1 MWDMPWK
8 LYDEIVVITIA
19 MHQQH
24 RRSPFCCNAAIN
36 LMIYEKEREK
46 KKKQSS
52 RSNATLSVCCYSARD
67 TICRFIIFH
76 LLNWFSFGPKW
87 QTEPRRIMNIWSRAS
102 TAILAIA
109 PALNHILCFALDS
122 FSPSLHCI
130 ALHPLEMV
138 DDDDEHPEYNRLC
151 FITCTG
157 HFNDKLLAVI
167 LRISYHQCPMRCGRF
182 FPSFKLL
189 NLGFMLRKKK
199 KKYR

>member
-19 MHQQH
+19 MQQQH

-36 LMIYEKEREK
+36 LMIYEREREK
-46 KKKQSS
+46 KKKRQSS
-52 RSNATLSVCCYSARD
+52 RSNATLSVCCYFARD

-122 FSPSLHCI
+122 FFHSLHCI
-130 ALHPLEMV
+130 ALHCIHLKCLMMMMSIQ
-138 DDDDEHPEYNRLC
+138 N
-151 FITCTG
+151 ITDFASSLAPATSMI
-157 HFNDKLLAVI
+157 NYLLWFFAFHI
-167 LRISYHQCPMRCGRF
+167 ISVQCDAASF
-182 FPSFKLL
+182 FHLL
-189 NLGFMLRKKK
+189 N
-199 KKYR
+199 Y